1 MIVFVLG
8 FLFVFVILKGKI
20 INLWSL
26 FIHDFLMVFFFIFQC
41 SSFDF
46 FDFLYLN
53 ILLNLGKH
61 NLKKSGQTFFFF
73 NFWARVW
80 ASAEFFFLGL
90 GHGLG
95 PNCGMADRARR
106 YPTGRV

>member
-1 MIVFVLG
+1 MFVLG
-8 FLFVFVILKGKI
+8 FVFVFVILKGKI

-26 FIHDFLMVFFFIFQC
+26 FIHDFLVVFFFIFQC

-73 NFWARVW
+73 KF
-80 ASAEFFFLGL
+80 L
-90 GHGLG
+90 GHGMG
-95 PNCGMADRARR
+95 F
-106 YPTGRV
+106 GRIFFFWDWATV